1 MGMPADVVKAV
12 HEYGGLVFHDV
23 ISLRHAQKAME
34 QGADLAYMGTRF
46 IATDEAHAV
55 PDYKQMIVDSKA
67 ADIVYSSLFSG
78 IHGNYL
84 KGSVANAGYDPDDLP
99 TGDRSAMDFS
109 KHEQNA
115 AKAWRDIWSAGQGA
129 GDVDEILPAAELVVR
144 IEKEYDAARALFGT
158 G

>member
-1 MGMPADVVKAV
+1 MSN
-12 HEYGGLVFHDV
+12 GGDILA
-23 ISLRHAQKAME
+23 AQAM
-34 QGADLAYMGTRF
+34 GADLAYMGTRF
-46 IATDEAHAV
+46 IATEEAHAA
-55 PDYKQMIVDSKA
+55 PDYKKMIVDSKA

-99 TGDRSAMDFS
+99 TGDSSSMDFS
-109 KHEQNA
+109 KQEQNA

-129 GDVDEILPAAELVVR
+129 GGVDEILPAAELVVR
-144 IEKEYDAARALFGT
+144 IEKEYDAARVQCGT